1 MKVLVCDDE
10 QLARERLTRLVADM
24 DGYEVVGEAVNGAE
38 AVQRLT
44 ETDADIVLMDIRMPQ
59 MDGLEAAKLIS
70 QGKAPP
76 AIIFCTAYD
85 DHALQAF
92 NVNAVGYLLKPVRR
106 EALAEALG
114 KARSLNR
121 VQLSALS
128 EVNAANDS
136 APHSGKQRTHIS
148 AKTHR
153 GIELVPVD
161 DVRYF
166 LADQKYV
173 TVRSGRGEVLIDET
187 LKDLEDEFGE
197 RFVRIHRNSLI
208 ARRFIDGLEQISTG
222 HYQVRLRDTDERLTV
237 SRRHVSGLRRLLQHL

>member
-10 QLARERLTRLVADM
+10 QLARERLSRLVADLE
-24 DGYEVVGEAVNGAE
+24 GYEVVGEAANGAE
-38 AVQRLT
+38 AVQRLSET
-44 ETDADIVLMDIRMPQ
+44 EADIVLMDIRMPQ
-59 MDGLEAAKLIS
+59 MDGLEAARLMS
-70 QGKAPP
+70 QNKAPP

-92 NVNAVGYLLKPVRR
+92 NVNAVGYVLKPVRR
-106 EALAEALG
+106 EALADALS

-121 VQLSALS
+121 VQISTLTQST
-128 EVNAANDS
+128 AANDT
-136 APHSGKQRTHIS
+136 PNKQRTHIS

-161 DVRYF
+161 DIRYF

-197 RFVRIHRNSLI
+197 RFVRIHRNSLV
-208 ARRFIDGLEQISTG
+208 ARRFIDGLEQVSAG
-222 HYQVRLRDTDERLTV
+222 HYQVRLKDTDERMTV

>member
-1 MKVLVCDDE
+1 M
-10 QLARERLTRLVADM
+10 
-24 DGYEVVGEAVNGAE
+24 
-38 AVQRLT
+38 
-44 ETDADIVLMDIRMPQ
+44 
-59 MDGLEAAKLIS
+59 S
-70 QGKAPP
+70 QNKAPP

-92 NVNAVGYLLKPVRR
+92 NVNAVGYVLKPVRR
-106 EALAEALG
+106 EALADALS

-121 VQLSALS
+121 VQISTLTQST
-128 EVNAANDS
+128 AANDT
-136 APHSGKQRTHIS
+136 PNKQRTHIS

-161 DVRYF
+161 DIRYF

-197 RFVRIHRNSLI
+197 RFVRIHRNSLV
-208 ARRFIDGLEQISTG
+208 ARRFIDGLEQVSAG
-222 HYQVRLRDTDERLTV
+222 HYQVRLKDTDERMTV

>member
-24 DGYEVVGEAVNGAE
+24 DGYEVVGEAANGAE
-38 AVQRLT
+38 AVQRLS
-44 ETDADIVLMDIRMPQ
+44 ETDADIILMDIRMPQ
-59 MDGLEAAKLIS
+59 MDGLEAARLIS
-70 QGKAPP
+70 QNKAPP

-85 DHALQAF
+85 DHAVQAF

-106 EALAEALG
+106 EALAEALA
-114 KARSLNR
+114 KARGLNR

-128 EVNAANDS
+128 DVTAANDTS
-136 APHSGKQRTHIS
+136 HKQRTHIS

-161 DVRYF
+161 DIRYF

-187 LKDLEDEFGE
+187 LKELEDEFGE
-197 RFVRIHRNSLI
+197 RFVRIHRNSLV

-222 HYQVRLRDTDERLTV
+222 HYEVRLKDTDERLTV

>member
-24 DGYEVVGEAVNGAE
+24 DGYEVVGEAANGAE

-44 ETDADIVLMDIRMPQ
+44 ETDADIILMDIRMPQ

-70 QGKAPP
+70 QKKTPP

-106 EALAEALG
+106 EALAEALS

-128 EVNAANDS
+128 DVTAANDQS
-136 APHSGKQRTHIS
+136 LKQRTHIS

-161 DVRYF
+161 DIRYF

-173 TVRSGRGEVLIDET
+173 TVRSARGEVLIDET
-187 LKDLEDEFGE
+187 LKELEDEFGE
-197 RFVRIHRNSLI
+197 RFVRIHRNSLV
-208 ARRFIDGLEQISTG
+208 ARRFIDGLEQVSTG
-222 HYQVRLRDTDERLTV
+222 HYQVRLKDTDERLTV

>member
-38 AVQRLT
+38 AVQRLS
-44 ETDADIVLMDIRMPQ
+44 ETDADIILMDIRMPQ

-70 QGKAPP
+70 QKKAPP

-106 EALAEALG
+106 EALAEALA

-128 EVNAANDS
+128 DVAAANDQS
-136 APHSGKQRTHIS
+136 HKQRTHIS

-161 DVRYF
+161 DIRYF

-187 LKDLEDEFGE
+187 LKELEDEFGE
-197 RFVRIHRNSLI
+197 RFVRIHRNSLV
-208 ARRFIDGLEQISTG
+208 ARRFIDGLEQVGTG
-222 HYQVRLRDTDERLTV
+222 HYQVRLKDTDERLTV

>member
-10 QLARERLTRLVADM
+10 QLARERLSRLVGDL
-24 DGYEVVGEAVNGAE
+24 DGYEVVAEAVNGAE
-38 AVQRLT
+38 AVQKLS
-44 ETDADIVLMDIRMPQ
+44 ETDADIILMDIRMPQ
-59 MDGLEAAKLIS
+59 MDGLEAARLIS
-70 QGKAPP
+70 RNKTPP

-106 EALAEALG
+106 EALAEALA

-121 VQLSALS
+121 VQVSALAH
-128 EVNAANDS
+128 VNAANDQVRD
-136 APHSGKQRTHIS
+136 KQRTHIS

-153 GIELVPVD
+153 GIELIPVD
-161 DVRYF
+161 DIRYF

-187 LKDLEDEFGE
+187 LKELEDEFGE

-208 ARRFIDGLEQISTG
+208 ARRFIDGLEQVGAG
-222 HYQVRLRDTDERLTV
+222 HYQVRLRDTEERLTV
-237 SRRHVSGLRRLLQHL
+237 SRRHVAGLRKLLQHL

>member
-10 QLARERLTRLVADM
+10 QLARERLARLVTDL
-24 DGYEVVGEAVNGAE
+24 DGYEVVGEAANGAE
-38 AVQRLT
+38 AVQKLAET
-44 ETDADIVLMDIRMPQ
+44 EVDIVLMDIRMPQ
-59 MDGLEAAKLIS
+59 MDGLEAARLIG
-70 QGKAPP
+70 QTRTPP

-106 EALAEALG
+106 EALVEALE

-128 EVNAANDS
+128 NVSAANDQ
-136 APHSGKQRTHIS
+136 PHKQRTHIS

-161 DVRYF
+161 DIRYF

-197 RFVRIHRNSLI
+197 RFVRIHRNSLV
-208 ARRFIDGLEQISTG
+208 ARRFIDGLEQVSTG
-222 HYQVRLRDTDERLTV
+222 HYQVRLRETDERLTV

>member
-24 DGYEVVGEAVNGAE
+24 DGYEVVGEAANGAE
-38 AVQRLT
+38 AVQRLS
-44 ETDADIVLMDIRMPQ
+44 ETDADIILMDIRMPQ

-70 QGKAPP
+70 QNKAPP

-85 DHALQAF
+85 DHAVQAF

-106 EALAEALG
+106 EALAEALA
-114 KARSLNR
+114 KARGLNR

-128 EVNAANDS
+128 DVTAANDQS
-136 APHSGKQRTHIS
+136 HKQRTHIS

-161 DVRYF
+161 DIRYF

-187 LKDLEDEFGE
+187 LKELEDEFGE
-197 RFVRIHRNSLI
+197 RFVRIHRNSLV

-222 HYQVRLRDTDERLTV
+222 HYEVRLKDTDERLTV

>member
-10 QLARERLTRLVADM
+10 QLARERLARLVADM
-24 DGYEVVGEAVNGAE
+24 EGYEVVGEAINGAE
-38 AVQRLT
+38 AVQRLGET
-44 ETDADIVLMDIRMPQ
+44 EADIVLLDIRMPQ

-70 QGKAPP
+70 QKKAPP

-106 EALAEALG
+106 EALAEALA

-121 VQLSALS
+121 VQLSALAQA
-128 EVNAANDS
+128 NAANDQ
-136 APHSGKQRTHIS
+136 AHGKQRTHIS

-153 GIELVPVD
+153 GIELVPID

-173 TVRSGRGEVLIDET
+173 TVRSGRGEVLVDET
-187 LKDLEDEFGE
+187 LKELEDEFGE
-197 RFVRIHRNSLI
+197 RFVRIHRNSLV
-208 ARRFIDGLEQISTG
+208 ARRFIDGLEQVSTG

>member
-10 QLARERLTRLVADM
+10 QLARERLARLVSDLG
-24 DGYEVVGEAVNGAE
+24 GYEVVAEANNGAD
-38 AVQRLT
+38 AVQKLS

-59 MDGLEAAKLIS
+59 MDGLEAARLIS
-70 QGKAPP
+70 QKKAPP

-106 EALAEALG
+106 EALADALA

-128 EVNAANDS
+128 NATAANDT
-136 APHSGKQRTHIS
+136 PHKQRTHIS

-161 DVRYF
+161 DIRYF

-197 RFVRIHRNSLI
+197 RFVRIHRNSLV
-208 ARRFIDGLEQISTG
+208 ARRYIDGLEQVGNG
-222 HYQVRLRDTDERLTV
+222 HYQVRLKDTSERLTV
-237 SRRHVSGLRRLLQHL
+237 SRRHVSGLRRILQHL

>member
-1 MKVLVCDDE
+1 
-10 QLARERLTRLVADM
+10 
-24 DGYEVVGEAVNGAE
+24 
-38 AVQRLT
+38 
-44 ETDADIVLMDIRMPQ
+44 MDIRMPQ

-70 QGKAPP
+70 QNKTPP

-106 EALAEALG
+106 EALAEALA

-128 EVNAANDS
+128 DVTAANDQS
-136 APHSGKQRTHIS
+136 HKQRTHIS

-153 GIELVPVD
+153 GIELVAVD
-161 DVRYF
+161 DIRFF

-187 LKDLEDEFGE
+187 LKELEDEFGE
-197 RFVRIHRNSLI
+197 RFVRIHRNSLV
-208 ARRFIDGLEQISTG
+208 ARRFIDGLEQVSTG
-222 HYQVRLRDTDERLTV
+222 HYQVRLKDTDERLTV

>member
-10 QLARERLTRLVADM
+10 QLARERLARLVSDM

-38 AVQRLT
+38 AVQRLS

-70 QGKAPP
+70 QKKAPP

-121 VQLSALS
+121 VQLSALQQ
-128 EVNAANDS
+128 VNAANDQT
-136 APHSGKQRTHIS
+136 HGKQRTHIS

-161 DVRYF
+161 DIRYF

-187 LKDLEDEFGE
+187 LKELEDEFGE
-197 RFVRIHRNSLI
+197 RFVRIHRNSLV
-208 ARRFIDGLEQISTG
+208 ARRFIDGLEQVSTG
-222 HYQVRLRDTDERLTV
+222 HYQVRLRDTEERLTV

>member
-24 DGYEVVGEAVNGAE
+24 DGYEVVGEAANGAE
-38 AVQRLT
+38 AVQRLS
-44 ETDADIVLMDIRMPQ
+44 ETDADIILMDIRMPQ

-70 QGKAPP
+70 QNKAPP

-85 DHALQAF
+85 DHAVQAF

-106 EALAEALG
+106 EALAEALA

-128 EVNAANDS
+128 DVTAANDIS
-136 APHSGKQRTHIS
+136 HKQRTHIS

-161 DVRYF
+161 DIRYF

-187 LKDLEDEFGE
+187 LKELEDEFGE
-197 RFVRIHRNSLI
+197 RFVRIHRNSLV
-208 ARRFIDGLEQISTG
+208 ARRFIDGLEQVSTG
-222 HYQVRLRDTDERLTV
+222 HYQVRLKETDERLTV

>member
-38 AVQRLT
+38 AVQRLS
-44 ETDADIVLMDIRMPQ
+44 ETDADIILMDIRMPQ

-70 QGKAPP
+70 QNKAPP

-85 DHALQAF
+85 DHAVQAF

-106 EALAEALG
+106 EALAEALA

-128 EVNAANDS
+128 DVTAANDTS
-136 APHSGKQRTHIS
+136 HKQRTHIS

-161 DVRYF
+161 DIRYF

-187 LKDLEDEFGE
+187 LKELEDEFGE
-197 RFVRIHRNSLI
+197 RFVRIHRNSLV
-208 ARRFIDGLEQISTG
+208 ARRFIDGLEQVSTG
-222 HYQVRLRDTDERLTV
+222 HYQVRLKETDERLTV

>member
-10 QLARERLTRLVADM
+10 QLARERLSRLVADM

-38 AVQRLT
+38 AVQRLNET
-44 ETDADIVLMDIRMPQ
+44 EADIILMDIRMPQ

-70 QGKAPP
+70 LNKTPP

-106 EALAEALG
+106 EALAEALA

-128 EVNAANDS
+128 TVSAAND
-136 APHSGKQRTHIS
+136 HSHKQRTHIG

-153 GIELVPVD
+153 GIELVALD

-173 TVRSGRGEVLIDET
+173 TVRSSRGEVLIDET
-187 LKDLEDEFGE
+187 LKELEDEFGE
-197 RFVRIHRNSLI
+197 RFVRIHRNSLV
-208 ARRFIDGLEQISTG
+208 ARRFIDGLEHVSAG
-222 HYQVRLRDTDERLTV
+222 HYQVRLKDTDERLIV
-237 SRRHVSGLRRLLQHL
+237 SRRHVAGLRRLLQHL

>member
-38 AVQRLT
+38 AVQRLS
-44 ETDADIVLMDIRMPQ
+44 ETDADIILMDIRMPQ

-70 QGKAPP
+70 QNKAPP

-85 DHALQAF
+85 DHAVQAF

-106 EALAEALG
+106 EALAEALA

-128 EVNAANDS
+128 DVTAANDTS
-136 APHSGKQRTHIS
+136 HKQRTHIS

-161 DVRYF
+161 DIRYF

-187 LKDLEDEFGE
+187 LKELEDEFGE
-197 RFVRIHRNSLI
+197 RFVRIHRNSLV
-208 ARRFIDGLEQISTG
+208 ARRFIDGLEQVSTG
-222 HYQVRLRDTDERLTV
+222 HYQVRLKDTDERLTV

>member
-1 MKVLVCDDE
+1 MRVLVCDDE

-24 DGYEVVGEAVNGAE
+24 DGYEVVGEAANGAE

-44 ETDADIVLMDIRMPQ
+44 ETSADIILMDIRMPQ

-70 QGKAPP
+70 QNKTPP

-106 EALAEALG
+106 EALAEALA
-114 KARSLNR
+114 KARGLNR
-121 VQLSALS
+121 VQLSALAD
-128 EVNAANDS
+128 VAAANDQS
-136 APHSGKQRTHIS
+136 HKQRTHIS

-161 DVRYF
+161 DIRYF

-187 LKDLEDEFGE
+187 LKELEDEFGE

-222 HYQVRLRDTDERLTV
+222 HYQVRLRDTEERLTV

>member
-10 QLARERLTRLVADM
+10 QLARERLSRLVADM
-24 DGYEVVGEAVNGAE
+24 EGYEVVGEAANGAE
-38 AVQRLT
+38 AVQRLSET
-44 ETDADIVLMDIRMPQ
+44 EADIVLMDIRMPQ
-59 MDGLEAAKLIS
+59 MDGLEAARLMS
-70 QGKAPP
+70 QNKAPP

-92 NVNAVGYLLKPVRR
+92 NVNAVGYVLKPVRR
-106 EALAEALG
+106 EALADALS
-114 KARSLNR
+114 KACSLNR
-121 VQLSALS
+121 VQISALTQS
-128 EVNAANDS
+128 TAANDT
-136 APHSGKQRTHIS
+136 PHKQRTHIS

-161 DVRYF
+161 DIRYF

-187 LKDLEDEFGE
+187 LKDLEDEFGD
-197 RFVRIHRNSLI
+197 RFVRIHRNSLV
-208 ARRFIDGLEQISTG
+208 ARRFIDGLEQVSAG
-222 HYQVRLRDTDERLTV
+222 HYQVRLKDTDERMTV

>member
-10 QLARERLTRLVADM
+10 QLARERLTRLVADI

-38 AVQRLT
+38 AVQRLSET
-44 ETDADIVLMDIRMPQ
+44 EADIILMDIRMPQ

-70 QGKAPP
+70 KNKTPP

-106 EALAEALG
+106 EALAEALA

-128 EVNAANDS
+128 DVNAANDQVRD
-136 APHSGKQRTHIS
+136 KQRTHIS

-161 DVRYF
+161 DIRYF

-197 RFVRIHRNSLI
+197 RFVRIHRNSLV
-208 ARRFIDGLEQISTG
+208 ARRFIDGLEQIGTG
-222 HYQVRLRDTDERLTV
+222 HYQVRLRDTEERLIV
-237 SRRHVSGLRRLLQHL
+237 SRRHVAGLRRLLQHL

>member
-10 QLARERLTRLVADM
+10 QLARERLSRLVADLE
-24 DGYEVVGEAVNGAE
+24 GYEVVGEAANGAE
-38 AVQRLT
+38 AVQRLSET
-44 ETDADIVLMDIRMPQ
+44 EADIVLMDIRMPQ
-59 MDGLEAAKLIS
+59 MDGLEAARLMS
-70 QGKAPP
+70 QNKAPP

-92 NVNAVGYLLKPVRR
+92 NVNAVGYVLKPVRR
-106 EALAEALG
+106 EALADALS

-121 VQLSALS
+121 VQISTLTQST
-128 EVNAANDS
+128 AANDT
-136 APHSGKQRTHIS
+136 PHKQRTHIS

-161 DVRYF
+161 DIRYF

-197 RFVRIHRNSLI
+197 RFVRIHRNSLV
-208 ARRFIDGLEQISTG
+208 ARRFIDGLEQVSAG
-222 HYQVRLRDTDERLTV
+222 HYQVRLKDTDERMTV

>member
-24 DGYEVVGEAVNGAE
+24 DGYEVVGEAANGAE
-38 AVQRLT
+38 AVQRLS
-44 ETDADIVLMDIRMPQ
+44 ETDADIILMDIRMPQ
-59 MDGLEAAKLIS
+59 MDGLEAARLIS
-70 QGKAPP
+70 QNKAPP

-85 DHALQAF
+85 DHAVQAF

-106 EALAEALG
+106 EALAEALA
-114 KARSLNR
+114 KARGLNR

-128 EVNAANDS
+128 DVTAANDQS
-136 APHSGKQRTHIS
+136 HKQRTHIS

-161 DVRYF
+161 DIRYF

-187 LKDLEDEFGE
+187 LKELEDEFGE
-197 RFVRIHRNSLI
+197 RFVRIHRNSLV

-222 HYQVRLRDTDERLTV
+222 HYEVRLKDTDERLTV